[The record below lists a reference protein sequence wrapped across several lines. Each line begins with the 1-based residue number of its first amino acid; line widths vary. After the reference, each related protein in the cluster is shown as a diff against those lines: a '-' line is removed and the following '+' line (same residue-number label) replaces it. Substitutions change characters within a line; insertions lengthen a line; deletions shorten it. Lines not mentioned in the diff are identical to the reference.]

1 MRRGQINNKSLILIL
16 IVALFTILSY
26 ASDQY
31 VIRQEDKF
39 RDLNIEFNNLR
50 TKVLSYTSISQSLD
64 YIEIEANYTIE
75 NFLRK
80 RHIWIKSL
88 ILISS
93 DYKIINR
100 KKNKETFK
108 DPSTAE
114 YYIKIDLINDFRNI
128 YEQSSYIVDQL
139 DTVYIWNYELFKKY
153 FVIEDGK
160 TLYEGIG
167 LDFLD
172 GDKIFKENI
181 DEFYY
186 KDIDL
191 YKDILLSD
199 KTREATLANFTLK
212 NWLDLNRFTILL
224 IENLDNNI
232 KLVDGNIKYVDK
244 LTEEDEKNLE
254 NVFVD
259 LKTVSFRKN
268 YLILFSILSQVLSL
282 LFLLLLFRGFL
293 MTKNYK

>member
-1 MRRGQINNKSLILIL
+1 MRRGQINNKSLILIF

-31 VIRQEDKF
+31 VIRYEDKF
-39 RDLNIEFNNLR
+39 RDLNIEYNNLS
-50 TKVLSYTSISQSLD
+50 TKIIRYESITQSFED
-64 YIEIEANYTIE
+64 IGIGADNTIE

-100 KKNKETFK
+100 KKNKQSFK
-108 DPSTAE
+108 NPSATE
-114 YYIKIDLINDFRNI
+114 YNIKVDLINDFGHI
-128 YEQSSYIVDQL
+128 YNQSSYIAYQVN
-139 DTVYIWNYELFKKY
+139 TIFNWNYELFKKY
-153 FVIEDGK
+153 FVIQDGE
-160 TLYEGIG
+160 TLYEGVG

-172 GDKIFKENI
+172 LDKIFKENI

-191 YKDILLSD
+191 YKDILFSD
-199 KTREATLANFTLK
+199 KTRDAALANFTLK

-224 IENLDNNI
+224 IENLNNNI
-232 KLVDGNIKYVDK
+232 ELIVENVDYVDE
-244 LTEEDEKNLE
+244 LTEEDEKILKDQ
-254 NVFVD
+254 FVD
-259 LKTVSFRKN
+259 LKKVSFRKN

-282 LFLLLLFRGFL
+282 LFLLLLFRSFL
-293 MTKNYK
+293 ITKRN

>member
-1 MRRGQINNKSLILIL
+1 MRRGQINNKSLILIFT
-16 IVALFTILSY
+16 VALFTILSY

-31 VIRQEDKF
+31 LIRQEDKF
-39 RDLNIEFNNLR
+39 RDINIEYNNLR
-50 TKVLSYTSISQSLD
+50 TKIISYTSISQSLND
-64 YIEIEANYTIE
+64 VEIEANNTIE

-100 KKNKETFK
+100 KKNKESFK
-108 DPSTAE
+108 YPSTAE
-114 YYIKIDLINDFRNI
+114 YNIKVDLINDFGHI
-128 YEQSSYIVDQL
+128 YNQSLYIVNQI
-139 DTVYIWNYELFKKY
+139 DTVYNWNYELFKKY
-153 FVIEDGK
+153 FVIQDGE
-160 TLYEGIG
+160 TLYKGVT
-167 LDFLD
+167 LDFGDL
-172 GDKIFKENI
+172 DKIFKENI

-191 YKDILLSD
+191 YKDILFSD

-224 IENLDNNI
+224 IENLENNI
-232 KLVDGNIKYVDK
+232 ELVAENVDYVDK

-254 NVFVD
+254 DKFVD

-282 LFLLLLFRGFL
+282 LFLLLLFRSFL
-293 MTKNYK
+293 MIKRN

>member
-1 MRRGQINNKSLILIL
+1 MRRGQINNKSLILIFT
-16 IVALFTILSY
+16 VALFTILSY

-31 VIRQEDKF
+31 LIRQEDKF
-39 RDLNIEFNNLR
+39 RDLNIEYNNLR
-50 TKVLSYTSISQSLD
+50 TKIISYTSISQSLD
-64 YIEIEANYTIE
+64 DIEIEANNTIE

-93 DYKIINR
+93 DYKISNR

-114 YYIKIDLINDFRNI
+114 YYIKIDLINDFGHIYNNI
-128 YEQSSYIVDQL
+128 LYIVDQL
-139 DTVYIWNYELFKKY
+139 NSVYHWNYELFKKY
-153 FVIEDGK
+153 FVIENEE
-160 TLYEGIG
+160 TIFEGVG

-172 GDKIFKENI
+172 LDKIFKENI

-191 YKDILLSD
+191 YKDILFSN
-199 KTREATLANFTLK
+199 KTIDAALANFTLK

-232 KLVDGNIKYVDK
+232 ELVDENVDYVDK
-244 LTEEDEKNLE
+244 LTEEDEKILE
-254 NVFVD
+254 DQFVD
-259 LKTVSFRKN
+259 LKKVSFRKN

-282 LFLLLLFRGFL
+282 LFLLLLFRSFL
-293 MTKNYK
+293 MTKRN

>member
-1 MRRGQINNKSLILIL
+1 MRRGQLNNKSLILIF
-16 IVALFTILSY
+16 IIALFTILSY

-31 VIRQEDKF
+31 VIRHEDKF
-39 RDLNIEFNNLR
+39 RDLNIDYNNLR
-50 TKVLSYTSISQSLD
+50 TKITSYTSISQSLED
-64 YIEIEANYTIE
+64 IGIETDNTIE

-100 KKNKETFK
+100 KKNMKSFK
-108 DPSTAE
+108 DPSIAE
-114 YYIKIDLINDFRNI
+114 YNIKINLINDFWDIFR
-128 YEQSSYIVDQL
+128 QSFRISERL
-139 DTVYIWNYELFKKY
+139 DTVYGWNYELFKKY
-153 FVIEDGK
+153 FVIQDGEI
-160 TLYEGIG
+160 LYKGIDH
-167 LDFLD
+167 DFVDL
-172 GDKIFKENI
+172 DKIFKENI

-191 YKDILLSD
+191 YKDMLFID
-199 KTREATLANFTLK
+199 KTRKAALANFTLK

-224 IENLDNNI
+224 IENLKNNI
-232 KLVDGNIKYVDK
+232 ELVTENVDYVDK

-254 NVFVD
+254 DTFVD
-259 LKTVSFRKN
+259 LKKVSFRKN

-282 LFLLLLFRGFL
+282 LFLLLLFRSFL
-293 MTKNYK
+293 MIKRN

>member
-1 MRRGQINNKSLILIL
+1 MRRGQINNKSLILIFT
-16 IVALFTILSY
+16 VALFTILSY

-31 VIRQEDKF
+31 LIRQEDKF
-39 RDLNIEFNNLR
+39 RDINIEYNNLR
-50 TKVLSYTSISQSLD
+50 TKIIRYESITQSFED
-64 YIEIEANYTIE
+64 IGIGANNTIE

-100 KKNKETFK
+100 KKNKESFK
-108 DPSTAE
+108 YPSTAE
-114 YYIKIDLINDFRNI
+114 YNVKVDLINDFGHI
-128 YEQSSYIVDQL
+128 YNQSLYIVNQI
-139 DTVYIWNYELFKKY
+139 DTVYNWNYELFKKY
-153 FVIEDGK
+153 FVIQDEE
-160 TLYEGIG
+160 TLYKGITQ
-167 LDFLD
+167 DFMDL
-172 GDKIFKENI
+172 DKIFKENI

-191 YKDILLSD
+191 YKDMLFSD
-199 KTREATLANFTLK
+199 KTREAALANFTLK

-224 IENLDNNI
+224 IENLENNI
-232 KLVDGNIKYVDK
+232 ELIAENVDYVDK

-254 NVFVD
+254 DKFVD

-282 LFLLLLFRGFL
+282 LFLLLLFRSFL
-293 MTKNYK
+293 MIKRN

>member
-1 MRRGQINNKSLILIL
+1 MRRGQINNKSLILIF

-26 ASDQY
+26 ASDQF

-39 RDLNIEFNNLR
+39 RDLNIEYNNLR

-64 YIEIEANYTIE
+64 DIEIEVISTIE

-114 YYIKIDLINDFRNI
+114 YYIKIDLINDFGNI
-128 YEQSSYIVDQL
+128 YKQSSYIVDQL
-139 DTVYIWNYELFKKY
+139 NTVYIWNYELFKKY
-153 FVIEDGK
+153 FAIEDGK

-172 GDKIFKENI
+172 VDKIFKENI

-191 YKDILLSD
+191 YKDTLFST
-199 KTREATLANFTLK
+199 KTSEAALANFTLK

-224 IENLDNNI
+224 IENLNNNI
-232 KLVDGNIKYVDK
+232 ELIGEDVDYVNE
-244 LTEEDEKNLE
+244 LTEEDEKILQDT
-254 NVFVD
+254 FVD

-282 LFLLLLFRGFL
+282 LFLLLLFRSFL
-293 MTKNYK
+293 MTKRN

>member
-1 MRRGQINNKSLILIL
+1 MRRGQINNKSLILIFT
-16 IVALFTILSY
+16 VALFTILSY

-31 VIRQEDKF
+31 LIRQEDKF
-39 RDLNIEFNNLR
+39 RDLNIEYNNLR
-50 TKVLSYTSISQSLD
+50 TKIISYTSISQSLD
-64 YIEIEANYTIE
+64 DVEIEANNTIE

-100 KKNKETFK
+100 KKNKESFK
-108 DPSTAE
+108 YPSTAE
-114 YYIKIDLINDFRNI
+114 YNIKVDLINDFGHIHNNI
-128 YEQSSYIVDQL
+128 LHIADKLNS
-139 DTVYIWNYELFKKY
+139 VYHWNYELFKKY
-153 FVIEDGK
+153 FVIQDGE
-160 TLYEGIG
+160 TLYEGVG

-172 GDKIFKENI
+172 LDKIFKENI

-191 YKDILLSD
+191 YKDILFSD

-224 IENLDNNI
+224 IENLNNNI
-232 KLVDGNIKYVDK
+232 ELIGEDVDYVDE
-244 LTEEDEKNLE
+244 LTEEDEKILE
-254 NVFVD
+254 DQFVD

-282 LFLLLLFRGFL
+282 LFLLLLFRSFL

>member
-1 MRRGQINNKSLILIL
+1 MRRGKINNMSIFLIFT
-16 IVALFTILSY
+16 VALFTILSY

-31 VIRQEDKF
+31 VVRYEDKF
-39 RDLNIEFNNLR
+39 RDTNIDYNNLR
-50 TKVLSYTSISQSLD
+50 TKIISYTSISQSLD
-64 YIEIEANYTIE
+64 DTEIEANNTIE

-100 KKNKETFK
+100 KKIKKSFIN
-108 DPSTAE
+108 PSTTE
-114 YYIKIDLINDFRNI
+114 YNIKIDLINDFGHI
-128 YEQSSYIVDQL
+128 YKQSSYIAYQI
-139 DTVYIWNYELFKKY
+139 DTIFNWNYELFKKY
-153 FVIEDGK
+153 FVIQDGE
-160 TLYEGIG
+160 TFFEGIAH
-167 LDFLD
+167 DFVDL
-172 GDKIFKENI
+172 DKIFKENI

-191 YKDILLSD
+191 YKDMLFSD
-199 KTREATLANFTLK
+199 KTREAALANFTLK

-232 KLVDGNIKYVDK
+232 EPVAENVDYVDK
-244 LTEEDEKNLE
+244 LTEEDEKILE
-254 NVFVD
+254 DQFVD
-259 LKTVSFRKN
+259 LKKVSFKKN
-268 YLILFSILSQVLSL
+268 YLILFSILSQILSL
-282 LFLLLLFRGFL
+282 LFLLLLFRSFL

>member
-1 MRRGQINNKSLILIL
+1 MRRGQINNKSLILTF

-50 TKVLSYTSISQSLD
+50 TKVLSYTSISQSFD
-64 YIEIEANYTIE
+64 DIEIEASFTVE

-114 YYIKIDLINDFRNI
+114 YYIKIDLINDFGHIYNNI
-128 YEQSSYIVDQL
+128 LYIVDQL
-139 DTVYIWNYELFKKY
+139 NSVYHWNYELFKKY
-153 FVIEDGK
+153 FVIENEE
-160 TLYEGIG
+160 TIFEGVG

-172 GDKIFKENI
+172 LDKIFNENI

-191 YKDILLSD
+191 YKDILFSN
-199 KTREATLANFTLK
+199 KTIDAALANFTLK

-224 IENLDNNI
+224 VENLNNNI
-232 KLVDGNIKYVDK
+232 ELVDENVDYVDK
-244 LTEEDEKNLE
+244 LTEEDEKILE
-254 NVFVD
+254 DKFVD
-259 LKTVSFRKN
+259 LKKVYFRK
-268 YLILFSILSQVLSL
+268 
-282 LFLLLLFRGFL
+282 
-293 MTKNYK
+293 K

>member
-1 MRRGQINNKSLILIL
+1 MRRGQINNKSLILIFT
-16 IVALFTILSY
+16 VALFTILSY

-31 VIRQEDKF
+31 LIRQEDKF
-39 RDLNIEFNNLR
+39 RDINIEYNNLR
-50 TKVLSYTSISQSLD
+50 TKIISYTSISQSLD
-64 YIEIEANYTIE
+64 DIEIEANNTIE

-100 KKNKETFK
+100 KKNEKSFK
-108 DPSTAE
+108 NPSTAE
-114 YYIKIDLINDFRNI
+114 YNIKVDLLNDFGHI
-128 YEQSSYIVDQL
+128 YNQSLYITEQINSVFH
-139 DTVYIWNYELFKKY
+139 WNYELFKKY
-153 FVIEDGK
+153 FVIQDGE
-160 TLYEGIG
+160 TFYEGVG

-172 GDKIFKENI
+172 LDKIFKENI

-191 YKDILLSD
+191 YKDILFSNKAID
-199 KTREATLANFTLK
+199 AALANFTLK

-232 KLVDGNIKYVDK
+232 ELVDENVDYVDK
-244 LTEEDEKNLE
+244 LTEEDEKILE
-254 NVFVD
+254 DQFVD
-259 LKTVSFRKN
+259 LKKVSFRKN

-282 LFLLLLFRGFL
+282 LFLLLLFRSFL
-293 MTKNYK
+293 MIKRN

>member
-1 MRRGQINNKSLILIL
+1 MRRGQINNKSLILIF

-31 VIRQEDKF
+31 LIRQEDKF
-39 RDLNIEFNNLR
+39 RDINIEYNNLR
-50 TKVLSYTSISQSLD
+50 TKIIRYESITQSFED
-64 YIEIEANYTIE
+64 IGIGANNTIE

-100 KKNKETFK
+100 KKIKKSFIN
-108 DPSTAE
+108 PSTTE
-114 YYIKIDLINDFRNI
+114 YNIKIDLINDFGHI
-128 YEQSSYIVDQL
+128 YKQSSYIAYQIN
-139 DTVYIWNYELFKKY
+139 TIFNWNYELFKKY
-153 FVIEDGK
+153 FVIQDGE
-160 TLYEGIG
+160 TFFEGIAH
-167 LDFLD
+167 DFVDL
-172 GDKIFKENI
+172 DKIFKENI

-191 YKDILLSD
+191 YKDMLFSD
-199 KTREATLANFTLK
+199 KTREAALANFTLK

-232 KLVDGNIKYVDK
+232 EPVAENVDHVDK
-244 LTEEDEKNLE
+244 LTEEDEKILE
-254 NVFVD
+254 DQFVD
-259 LKTVSFRKN
+259 LKKVSFKKN
-268 YLILFSILSQVLSL
+268 YLILFSILSQILSL
-282 LFLLLLFRGFL
+282 LFLLLLFRSFL
-293 MTKNYK
+293 ITKRN

>member
-64 YIEIEANYTIE
+64 DIEIEANSTIE

-139 DTVYIWNYELFKKY
+139 DTVYMWNYELFKKY

-160 TLYEGIG
+160 TLYEGTG

-191 YKDILLSD
+191 YKDILFSD

-282 LFLLLLFRGFL
+282 LFLLLLFRSFL
-293 MTKNYK
+293 MIKRN

>member
-1 MRRGQINNKSLILIL
+1 MRRGQINNKSLILIFT
-16 IVALFTILSY
+16 VALFTILSY

-31 VIRQEDKF
+31 LIRQEDKF
-39 RDLNIEFNNLR
+39 RDLNIEYNNLR
-50 TKVLSYTSISQSLD
+50 TKIISYTSISQSLD
-64 YIEIEANYTIE
+64 DIEIEANNTIE

-93 DYKIINR
+93 DYKISNR

-114 YYIKIDLINDFRNI
+114 YYIKIDLINDFGHIYNNI
-128 YEQSSYIVDQL
+128 LYIVDQL
-139 DTVYIWNYELFKKY
+139 NSVYHWNYELFKKY
-153 FVIEDGK
+153 FVIENEE
-160 TLYEGIG
+160 TIFEGVG

-172 GDKIFKENI
+172 LDKIFNENI

-191 YKDILLSD
+191 YKDILFSEKNL
-199 KTREATLANFTLK
+199 KAALANFTLK

-232 KLVDGNIKYVDK
+232 ELVDENVDYVDK
-244 LTEEDEKNLE
+244 LTEEDEKILE
-254 NVFVD
+254 DQFVD
-259 LKTVSFRKN
+259 LKKVSFRKN
-268 YLILFSILSQVLSL
+268 YLILFSILSQILSL
-282 LFLLLLFRGFL
+282 LFLLLLFRSFL
-293 MTKNYK
+293 MTKRN

>member
-1 MRRGQINNKSLILIL
+1 MRRGKINNMSIFLIFT
-16 IVALFTILSY
+16 VALFTILSY

-31 VIRQEDKF
+31 VVRYEDKF
-39 RDLNIEFNNLR
+39 RDTNIDYNNLR
-50 TKVLSYTSISQSLD
+50 TKIISYTSISQSLD
-64 YIEIEANYTIE
+64 DTEIEANNTIE
-75 NFLRK
+75 NSLRQ

-100 KKNKETFK
+100 KKIKKSFIN
-108 DPSTAE
+108 PSTTE
-114 YYIKIDLINDFRNI
+114 YNIKIDLINDFGRI
-128 YEQSSYIVDQL
+128 YKQSSYIAYQI
-139 DTVYIWNYELFKKY
+139 DTIFNWNYELFKKY
-153 FVIEDGK
+153 FVIQDGE
-160 TLYEGIG
+160 TFFEGIAH
-167 LDFLD
+167 DFVDL
-172 GDKIFKENI
+172 DKIFKENI

-191 YKDILLSD
+191 YKDMLFSD
-199 KTREATLANFTLK
+199 KTREAALANFTLK

-224 IENLDNNI
+224 IENLENNI
-232 KLVDGNIKYVDK
+232 ELIAENVDYVDK

-254 NVFVD
+254 DKFVD

-282 LFLLLLFRGFL
+282 LFLLLLFKSFL
-293 MTKNYK
+293 IVKRN

>member
-1 MRRGQINNKSLILIL
+1 MRRGQINNKSLILIF

-31 VIRQEDKF
+31 VIRHEDKF
-39 RDLNIEFNNLR
+39 RDLNIDYNNLR
-50 TKVLSYTSISQSLD
+50 TKITSYTSISQSLED
-64 YIEIEANYTIE
+64 IGIETDNTIE

-100 KKNKETFK
+100 KKNMKSFK
-108 DPSTAE
+108 DPSIAE
-114 YYIKIDLINDFRNI
+114 YNIKINLINDFWDIFR
-128 YEQSSYIVDQL
+128 QSFRISERL
-139 DTVYIWNYELFKKY
+139 DTVYGWNYELFKKY
-153 FVIEDGK
+153 FVIQDGE
-160 TLYEGIG
+160 TLYKGVG
-167 LDFLD
+167 LDFADL
-172 GDKIFKENI
+172 DKIFKENI

-186 KDIDL
+186 IDIDL
-191 YKDILLSD
+191 YKDTLFSN
-199 KTREATLANFTLK
+199 KTRDASLANFTLK

-232 KLVDGNIKYVDK
+232 ELVDKNVKYVDK
-244 LTEEDEKNLE
+244 LIEEDEKNLE
-254 NVFVD
+254 DTFVD
-259 LKTVSFRKN
+259 LKKVSFRKN
-268 YLILFSILSQVLSL
+268 YLILFSIFSQVLSL

-293 MTKNYK
+293 MTKRN

>member
-1 MRRGQINNKSLILIL
+1 MRRGQINNKSLILTF

-31 VIRQEDKF
+31 IIRQEDKF
-39 RDLNIEFNNLR
+39 RDLNIEYNNLK
-50 TKVLSYTSISQSLD
+50 TKLLSYASISQSLED
-64 YIEIEANYTIE
+64 IDIEANFTIE

-88 ILISS
+88 ILINS

-114 YYIKIDLINDFRNI
+114 YYIKIDLINDFLNI
-128 YEQSSYIVDQL
+128 YKQSVYIIDQL
-139 DTVYIWNYELFKKY
+139 DTVYKWNYELFKKY
-153 FVIEDGK
+153 FVIENGE

-172 GDKIFKENI
+172 VDKIFKENI
-181 DEFYY
+181 NEFYY

-191 YKDILLSD
+191 YKDTLFIN
-199 KTREATLANFTLK
+199 KTVEAALANFTLK
-212 NWLDLNRFTILL
+212 NWLDINRFTILL
-224 IENLDNNI
+224 VENLNNNI
-232 KLVDGNIKYVDK
+232 ELIDEDIDYVDE
-244 LTEEDEKNLE
+244 LTEEDEKILQDT
-254 NVFVD
+254 FVD
-259 LKTVSFRKN
+259 LKTISFRKN

-282 LFLLLLFRGFL
+282 LFLLLLFRSFL
-293 MTKNYK
+293 MTKRN

>member
-1 MRRGQINNKSLILIL
+1 MRRGKINNKSLILIF

-31 VIRQEDKF
+31 VIRYEDKF
-39 RDLNIEFNNLR
+39 RDLNIEYNNLS
-50 TKVLSYTSISQSLD
+50 TKIIRYESITLSLD
-64 YIEIEANYTIE
+64 DIGIGADNTIE

-100 KKNKETFK
+100 KKNKESFK
-108 DPSTAE
+108 YPSTAE
-114 YYIKIDLINDFRNI
+114 YNVKVDLINDFGAI
-128 YEQSSYIVDQL
+128 YNQSLYIVDQIN
-139 DTVYIWNYELFKKY
+139 TVYHWNYELFKQY
-153 FVIEDGK
+153 FVIQDGEA
-160 TLYEGIG
+160 LYEGVS

-172 GDKIFKENI
+172 LDKIFKENI

-191 YKDILLSD
+191 YKDILFSNKAID
-199 KTREATLANFTLK
+199 AALANFTLK

-224 IENLDNNI
+224 IENLNNNI
-232 KLVDGNIKYVDK
+232 ELIVENVDYVDE
-244 LTEEDEKNLE
+244 LTEEDEKILDDK
-254 NVFVD
+254 FFD

-282 LFLLLLFRGFL
+282 LFLLLLFRSFL

>member
-1 MRRGQINNKSLILIL
+1 MRRGQINNKSLILIFT
-16 IVALFTILSY
+16 VALFTILSY

-31 VIRQEDKF
+31 LIRQEDKF
-39 RDLNIEFNNLR
+39 RDLNIEYNNLR
-50 TKVLSYTSISQSLD
+50 TKIISYTSISQSLD
-64 YIEIEANYTIE
+64 DVEIEANNTIE

-100 KKNKETFK
+100 KKNKKPFIN
-108 DPSTAE
+108 PSATE
-114 YYIKIDLINDFRNI
+114 YNIKIDLINDFGHIYNNI
-128 YEQSSYIVDQL
+128 LYIAEQLNS
-139 DTVYIWNYELFKKY
+139 VYHWNYELFKKY
-153 FVIEDGK
+153 FVIQDGE
-160 TLYEGIG
+160 TLYEGVG

-172 GDKIFKENI
+172 LDKIFNENI
-181 DEFYY
+181 DEFNY

-191 YKDILLSD
+191 YKDILFSD

-224 IENLDNNI
+224 IENLNNNI
-232 KLVDGNIKYVDK
+232 ELIGENVDYVDE
-244 LTEEDEKNLE
+244 LTEEDEKILE
-254 NVFVD
+254 DQFVD
-259 LKTVSFRKN
+259 LKKVSFRKN

-282 LFLLLLFRGFL
+282 LFLLLLFRSFL
-293 MTKNYK
+293 ITKRN

>member
-1 MRRGQINNKSLILIL
+1 MRRGQIDNNSLIFIF

-31 VIRQEDKF
+31 VIRNEDKF
-39 RDLNIEFNNLR
+39 RDLNIDYNNLR
-50 TKVLSYTSISQSLD
+50 TKTLSYTSISQSLED
-64 YIEIEANYTIE
+64 IEIQANNTIE

-100 KKNKETFK
+100 KKNMKSFK
-108 DPSTAE
+108 DPSIAE
-114 YYIKIDLINDFRNI
+114 RNIKIDLMTDFWDI
-128 YEQSSYIVDQL
+128 YNQSFRISERL
-139 DTVYIWNYELFKKY
+139 DAVYGWNYELFKKY
-153 FVIEDGK
+153 FVIQDGE
-160 TLYEGIG
+160 TLYEGVQ
-167 LDFLD
+167 LDFTDL
-172 GDKIFKENI
+172 DKIFKENI

-191 YKDILLSD
+191 YKDILFSV
-199 KTREATLANFTLK
+199 KTREVALANFTLK

-224 IENLDNNI
+224 IENLNNNI
-232 KLVDGNIKYVDK
+232 ELIAEDVDYVDE
-244 LTEEDEKNLE
+244 LTEEDEKILQDT
-254 NVFVD
+254 FID
-259 LKTVSFRKN
+259 LKNVSFRKN
-268 YLILFSILSQVLSL
+268 YLILFSILSQILSL

>member
-1 MRRGQINNKSLILIL
+1 MRRGKINNKSLILIF

-31 VIRQEDKF
+31 VVRYEDKF
-39 RDLNIEFNNLR
+39 RDTNIDYNNLR
-50 TKVLSYTSISQSLD
+50 TKIISYTSISQSLD
-64 YIEIEANYTIE
+64 DTEIEANNTIE
-75 NFLRK
+75 NSLRQ

-93 DYKIINR
+93 DYKITNR
-100 KKNKETFK
+100 KENKKSFK
-108 DPSTAE
+108 HPSTAE
-114 YYIKIDLINDFRNI
+114 YNIKVDLINDFGHIYNNI
-128 YEQSSYIVDQL
+128 LHIADKLNS
-139 DTVYIWNYELFKKY
+139 VYHWNYELFKKY
-153 FVIEDGK
+153 FVIQDGE
-160 TLYEGIG
+160 TFYEGVG

-172 GDKIFKENI
+172 LDKIFKENI

-191 YKDILLSD
+191 YKDMLFSD
-199 KTREATLANFTLK
+199 KTREAALANFTLK

-224 IENLDNNI
+224 IENLENNTEF
-232 KLVDGNIKYVDK
+232 VDEDIKYVEK
-244 LTEEDEKNLE
+244 LTKEDEKILDDK
-254 NVFVD
+254 FVD

-282 LFLLLLFRGFL
+282 LFLLLLFRSFL
-293 MTKNYK
+293 MIKRN

>member
-1 MRRGQINNKSLILIL
+1 MRRGQINNKSLILIFT
-16 IVALFTILSY
+16 VALFTILSY

-31 VIRQEDKF
+31 LIRQEDKF
-39 RDLNIEFNNLR
+39 RDLNIEYNNLR
-50 TKVLSYTSISQSLD
+50 TKIISYTSISQSLD
-64 YIEIEANYTIE
+64 DIEIEANNTIE

-100 KKNKETFK
+100 KKNEKSFK
-108 DPSTAE
+108 NSSTAKHN
-114 YYIKIDLINDFRNI
+114 IKIDLINDFGHIYNNI
-128 YEQSSYIVDQL
+128 LHIADKLNS
-139 DTVYIWNYELFKKY
+139 VYLWNYELFKKY
-153 FVIEDGK
+153 FVIKNEETK
-160 TLYEGIG
+160 FEGVG

-172 GDKIFKENI
+172 LDKIFNENI

-191 YKDILLSD
+191 YKDILFSN
-199 KTREATLANFTLK
+199 KTIDAALANFTLK

-224 IENLDNNI
+224 IENLNNNI
-232 KLVDGNIKYVDK
+232 ELIVENVDYVDE
-244 LTEEDEKNLE
+244 LTEEDEKILE
-254 NVFVD
+254 DKFVD

-282 LFLLLLFRGFL
+282 LFLLLLFRSFL
-293 MTKNYK
+293 MTKRN

>member
-1 MRRGQINNKSLILIL
+1 MRRGQINNKSLILTF

-31 VIRQEDKF
+31 IIRQEDKF
-39 RDLNIEFNNLR
+39 RDLNIEYNNLK
-50 TKVLSYTSISQSLD
+50 TKLLSYASISQSLED
-64 YIEIEANYTIE
+64 IDIEANFTIE

-88 ILISS
+88 ILINS

-114 YYIKIDLINDFRNI
+114 YYIKIDLINDFLNI
-128 YEQSSYIVDQL
+128 YKQSVYIIDQL
-139 DTVYIWNYELFKKY
+139 DTVYNWNYELFKKY
-153 FVIEDGK
+153 FVIKNGE

-172 GDKIFKENI
+172 VDKIFKENI
-181 DEFYY
+181 NEFYY

-191 YKDILLSD
+191 YKDTLFIN
-199 KTREATLANFTLK
+199 KTVEAALANFTLK
-212 NWLDLNRFTILL
+212 NWLDINRFTILL
-224 IENLDNNI
+224 VENLNNNI
-232 KLVDGNIKYVDK
+232 ELIDEDIDYVDE
-244 LTEEDEKNLE
+244 LTEEDEKILQDT
-254 NVFVD
+254 FVD
-259 LKTVSFRKN
+259 LKTISFRKN

-282 LFLLLLFRGFL
+282 LFLLLLFRSFL
-293 MTKNYK
+293 MTKRN

>member
-1 MRRGQINNKSLILIL
+1 MRRGQINNKSLILIF

-31 VIRQEDKF
+31 IIRQEDKF
-39 RDLNIEFNNLR
+39 RDLNIEYNNLK
-50 TKVLSYTSISQSLD
+50 TKLLSYASISQSLED
-64 YIEIEANYTIE
+64 IDIEANFTIE

-88 ILISS
+88 ILINS

-114 YYIKIDLINDFRNI
+114 YYIKIDLINDFLNI
-128 YEQSSYIVDQL
+128 YKQSVYIIDQL
-139 DTVYIWNYELFKKY
+139 DTVYNWNYELFKKY
-153 FVIEDGK
+153 FVIENGE

-172 GDKIFKENI
+172 VDKIFKENI

-191 YKDILLSD
+191 YKDTLFTN
-199 KTREATLANFTLK
+199 KTVEAALANFTLK
-212 NWLDLNRFTILL
+212 NWLDINRFTILL
-224 IENLDNNI
+224 VENLNNNI
-232 KLVDGNIKYVDK
+232 ELIDEDIDYVDE
-244 LTEEDEKNLE
+244 LTEEDEKILQDT
-254 NVFVD
+254 FVD
-259 LKTVSFRKN
+259 LKTISFRKN

-282 LFLLLLFRGFL
+282 LFLLLLFRSFL
-293 MTKNYK
+293 MTKRN

>member
-1 MRRGQINNKSLILIL
+1 MRRGQINNKSLILIF

-31 VIRQEDKF
+31 LIRQEDKF
-39 RDLNIEFNNLR
+39 RDLNIEYNNLR
-50 TKVLSYTSISQSLD
+50 TKIISYTSISQSLD
-64 YIEIEANYTIE
+64 DIEIEANNTIE

-100 KKNKETFK
+100 KKNEKYFK
-108 DPSTAE
+108 NLSTTK
-114 YYIKIDLINDFRNI
+114 YNIKIDLINDFGAI
-128 YEQSSYIVDQL
+128 YNQSLYIADQINS
-139 DTVYIWNYELFKKY
+139 VFHWNYELFKKY
-153 FVIEDGK
+153 FVIQDGG
-160 TLYEGIG
+160 TFYEGVG

-172 GDKIFKENI
+172 LDKIFKENI

-191 YKDILLSD
+191 YKDILFSEKNL
-199 KTREATLANFTLK
+199 KAALANFTLK

-232 KLVDGNIKYVDK
+232 KLLKENVDYVDK
-244 LTEEDEKNLE
+244 LNEEDEKIL
-254 NVFVD
+254 VDQFVD
-259 LKTVSFRKN
+259 LKKVSFRKN
-268 YLILFSILSQVLSL
+268 YLILFSILSQILSL
-282 LFLLLLFRGFL
+282 LFLLLLFRSFL

>member
-1 MRRGQINNKSLILIL
+1 
-16 IVALFTILSY
+16 
-26 ASDQY
+26 

-39 RDLNIEFNNLR
+39 RDLNIEYNNLR

-64 YIEIEANYTIE
+64 DIEIEVISTIE

-114 YYIKIDLINDFRNI
+114 YYIKIDLINDFGNI
-128 YEQSSYIVDQL
+128 YKQSSYIVDQL
-139 DTVYIWNYELFKKY
+139 NTVYIWNYELFKKY
-153 FVIEDGK
+153 FAIEDGK

-172 GDKIFKENI
+172 VDKIFKENI

-191 YKDILLSD
+191 YKDTLFSN
-199 KTREATLANFTLK
+199 KASEAALANFTLK
-212 NWLDLNRFTILL
+212 NWLDINRFTILL
-224 IENLDNNI
+224 IENLNNNI
-232 KLVDGNIKYVDK
+232 ELIGEDVDYVNE
-244 LTEEDEKNLE
+244 LTEEDEKILQDT
-254 NVFVD
+254 FVD

-282 LFLLLLFRGFL
+282 LFLLLLFRSFL
-293 MTKNYK
+293 MTKRN

>member
-1 MRRGQINNKSLILIL
+1 MRRGQINNKSLILIF

-31 VIRQEDKF
+31 VIRYEDKF
-39 RDLNIEFNNLR
+39 RDLNIEFNNLT
-50 TKVLSYTSISQSLD
+50 TKIIRYDSITQSFED
-64 YIEIEANYTIE
+64 IGIGANNTIE

-100 KKNKETFK
+100 KKNKESFK
-108 DPSTAE
+108 YPSTAE
-114 YYIKIDLINDFRNI
+114 HNLKVDLINDFGHI
-128 YEQSSYIVDQL
+128 YNQNLYIVDQIN
-139 DTVYIWNYELFKKY
+139 TVYNWNYELFKKY
-153 FVIEDGK
+153 FVIQDGEI
-160 TLYEGIG
+160 LYKGVD

-172 GDKIFKENI
+172 LDKIFKENI

-191 YKDILLSD
+191 YKDILFSV
-199 KTREATLANFTLK
+199 KTREVALANFTLK

-232 KLVDGNIKYVDK
+232 KLVDEDIKYVDK

-254 NVFVD
+254 DTFVD
-259 LKTVSFRKN
+259 LKNVSFRKN
-268 YLILFSILSQVLSL
+268 YLILFSILLQVLSL
-282 LFLLLLFRGFL
+282 LFLLLLFRNLL
-293 MTKNYK
+293 MTKRS